1 MQELLEDAGLS
12 YSGSDAGSSR
22 LWMDTA
28 AAKELVAAAG
38 VRSPAGRLLDNSAT
52 ADPAALISELGASL
66 ILKTNNEGSSIGL
79 HFVEGVEE
87 LERKLKELPAG
98 EWMIEQR
105 VYGRE
110 LTVGILENRAL
121 GVVEIVP
128 RSGRFDYESKYT
140 AGMTEYHWP
149 AKLTD
154 QQTAEIRQ
162 MAEIAFRA
170 CGCRDFARADFMMS
184 DRGEIFFLEINTLP
198 GLTETSL
205 LPKSALCEKIDFPV
219 LAKKLAEPAVKR
231 FAELHLTG

>member
-1 MQELLEDAGLS
+1 MLYSLS
-12 YSGSDAGSSR
+12 R
-22 LWMDTA
+22 
-28 AAKELVAAAG
+28 
-38 VRSPAGRLLDNSAT
+38 
-52 ADPAALISELGASL
+52 ALIILFFSFFLVIGAIRIFPLFPYTTLFRS
-66 ILKTNNEGSSIGL
+66 
-79 HFVEGVEE
+79 
-87 LERKLKELPAG
+87 
-98 EWMIEQR
+98 
-105 VYGRE
+105 
-110 LTVGILENRAL
+110 VGILENRAL

-198 GLTETSL
+198 GLTETRDR
-205 LPKSALCEKIDFPV
+205 KSV
-219 LAKKLAEPAVKR
+219 V
-231 FAELHLTG
+231 